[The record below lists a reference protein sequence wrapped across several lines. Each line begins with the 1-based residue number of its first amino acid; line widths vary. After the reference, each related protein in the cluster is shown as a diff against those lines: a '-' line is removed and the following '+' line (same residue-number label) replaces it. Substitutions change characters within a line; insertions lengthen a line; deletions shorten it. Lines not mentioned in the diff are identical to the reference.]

1 MDTHDKSQLS
11 RSLRLLSPRRN
22 TTRAR
27 NIDELIA
34 EQQVH
39 FGIDP
44 STPFGKSIVRI
55 VRGLYESQAGIDELW
70 KITLESM
77 ATLEAKD
84 RIARF
89 NAKKFLSFQLAK
101 LIDTLQNPFR
111 KSYQSLGYSPST
123 LAAKGPYP
131 IFDNVTALFSAT
143 PVIARTATYIYACA
157 EWVEDAFKG
166 QELLLEI
173 YSRLMNPTSISL
185 ANQIVDLEC
194 GPYADQYFAWNFGSG
209 MAAID
214 CTLAHLL
221 GHEDVLIT
229 NRNVYGGAYQL
240 IHDWYAKPSNLN
252 IAVESF
258 DGYRAPDLEEC
269 LTRTKQKHQRRLKE
283 GRKIYLYLESPS
295 NPHGDFLDVPAMCS
309 LAHREDIRVVLDATV
324 GTPFLYQPFQRQDPA
339 ERPDFVLHSYT
350 KDLTG
355 TGSAIAGVAIGRN
368 EDMFIPK
375 GSSAD
380 GISWETTMFWN
391 VYYVKGAFLNADAAF
406 EVIQGMRTLEM
417 RMLPKCLNTL
427 LLARFLAAHPSMDV
441 RSSALTEDANSDLRE
456 ELAFLQLPAP
466 LMTIRFQDVEREAF
480 QRFFDCLSPTFGHM
494 ISLGQSNTIVSCPAL
509 TTHSEMDEAALRKAH
524 IDPTTIR
531 IALGDEDP
539 RDLIIHFVETARL
552 TLDPVHPGFS
562 EGFMSVDEIN
572 TLIEKTHMDVQRKY
586 VQSRLIPATR
596 MRPLARSAPQ

>member
-1 MDTHDKSQLS
+1 VHFSDKPQLS
-11 RSLRLLSPRRN
+11 DSLRLLSPKRN
-22 TTRAR
+22 TTQAS
-27 NIDELIA
+27 NIEELIS
-34 EQQVH
+34 EQLTH

-44 STPFGKSIVRI
+44 STPFGKSLTQI
-55 VRGLYESQAGIDELW
+55 VRGLYESQAGIDDLW
-70 KITLESM
+70 KITIESM
-77 ATLEAKD
+77 ATLETKD

-101 LIDTLQNPFR
+101 LLDTLQHPFR
-111 KSYQSLGYSPST
+111 KSYQSLNYSPGT

-157 EWVEDAFKG
+157 EWVEDAFQGK
-166 QELLLEI
+166 ELLLEI
-173 YSRLMNPTSISL
+173 YSRLMNPTSTSL

-221 GHEDVLIT
+221 GREDILIT
-229 NRNVYGGAYQL
+229 NRNIYGGAYQL
-240 IHDWYAKPSNLN
+240 IHDWYAKPSNLS

-258 DGYRAPDLEEC
+258 DGYRATDLEVC
-269 LTRTKQKHQRRLKE
+269 LTRAKREYRDRLKA
-283 GRKIYLYLESPS
+283 GRRIYLYLESPS
-295 NPHGDFLDVPAMCS
+295 NPHGDFLDVPGLCE
-309 LAHREDIRVVLDATV
+309 LAHRENIRVVLDATI
-324 GTPFLYQPFQRQDPA
+324 GTPFLYKPFQREDPV
-339 ERPDFVLHSYT
+339 ERPDFVIHSYT

-375 GSSAD
+375 GSTAN
-380 GISWETTMFWN
+380 GVSWKDTMFWN

-427 LLARFLAAHPSMDV
+427 ILARFLDAHPRIHV
-441 RSSALTEDANSDLRE
+441 RSNALKQDPNFELRE
-456 ELAFLQLPAP
+456 ELAFLQLPSP
-466 LMTIRFQDVEREAF
+466 LMTIRFQDVDRDAF
-480 QRFFDCLSPTFGHM
+480 QRFFDCLAPTFGHM
-494 ISLGQSNTIVSCPAL
+494 ISLGQSNTIVNCPAL
-509 TTHSEMDEAALRKAH
+509 TTHSEMDDDALRQAN

-531 IALGDEDP
+531 IALGDEDS
-539 RDLIIHFVETARL
+539 RDLIVHFIEAARL
-552 TLDPVHPGFS
+552 TLDPAHPGFS
-562 EGFMSVDEIN
+562 DAFMSVEAIN
-572 TLIEKTHMDVQRKY
+572 ALIEEISMDVQRKY
-586 VQSRLIPATR
+586 VQSKLIPASVQQP
-596 MRPLARSAPQ
+596 RP

>member
-1 MDTHDKSQLS
+1 MDSPDQPQLS
-11 RSLRLLSPRRN
+11 RSLRLLSPKRN
-22 TTRAR
+22 TTQAR

-34 EQQVH
+34 EQQAH

-44 STPFGKSIVRI
+44 STPFGESVTRI

-70 KITLESM
+70 KVTLESI
-77 ATLEAKD
+77 ATLETKD

-101 LIDTLQNPFR
+101 LTDTLQSPFR
-111 KSYQSLGYSPST
+111 KSYQSLNYSPGT

-194 GPYADQYFAWNFGSG
+194 GPHADQYFAWNFGSG

-252 IAVESF
+252 VAVESF
-258 DGYRAPDLEEC
+258 DGYRADDLEQC
-269 LTRTKQKHQRRLKE
+269 LTRAKRE
-283 GRKIYLYLESPS
+283 Y
-295 NPHGDFLDVPAMCS
+295 MCG
-309 LAHREDIRVVLDATV
+309 LAHREGIRVVLDATV
-324 GTPFLYQPFQRQDPA
+324 GTPFLCKPLQLQDPA
-339 ERPDFVLHSYT
+339 ERPDFVIHSYT
-350 KDLTG
+350 KDLSG

-368 EDMFIPK
+368 EEMFIPK
-375 GSSAD
+375 GSSAN
-380 GISWETTMFWN
+380 GISWEDTMFWN

-427 LLARFLAAHPSMDV
+427 ILARFLAAHPRIHV
-441 RSSALTEDANSDLRE
+441 RSNALAEDPNSALRE

-466 LMTIRFQDVEREAF
+466 LMTIRFRDVDRDAF
-480 QRFFDCLSPTFGHM
+480 QRFFDSLAPTFGHM

-509 TTHSEMDEAALRKAH
+509 TTHSELDEDALRQAN

-531 IALGDEDP
+531 IALGDEDC
-539 RDLIIHFVETARL
+539 RDLIIHFIEAARL
-552 TLDPVHPGFS
+552 ALDPVHPGFS
-562 EGFMSVDEIN
+562 DGFMSVEEIN
-572 TLIEKTHMDVQRKY
+572 ALIEETSMDVQRRY
-586 VQSRLIPATR
+586 VKSKLMPA
-596 MRPLARSAPQ
+596 SAQ

>member
-1 MDTHDKSQLS
+1 MHFSDKPQLS
-11 RSLRLLSPRRN
+11 DSLRLLSPKRN
-22 TTRAR
+22 TTQAS
-27 NIDELIA
+27 NIEELIS
-34 EQQVH
+34 EQLTH

-44 STPFGKSIVRI
+44 STPFGKSLTQI
-55 VRGLYESQAGIDELW
+55 VRGLYESQAGIDDLW
-70 KITLESM
+70 KITIESM
-77 ATLEAKD
+77 ATLETKD

-101 LIDTLQNPFR
+101 LLDTLQHPFR
-111 KSYQSLGYSPST
+111 KSYQSLNYSPGT

-157 EWVEDAFKG
+157 EWVEDAFQGK
-166 QELLLEI
+166 ELLLEI
-173 YSRLMNPTSISL
+173 YSRLMNPTSTSL

-221 GHEDVLIT
+221 GREDILIT
-229 NRNVYGGAYQL
+229 NRNIYGGAYQL
-240 IHDWYAKPSNLN
+240 IHDWYAKPSNLS

-258 DGYRAPDLEEC
+258 DGYRATDLEVC
-269 LTRTKQKHQRRLKE
+269 LTRAKREYRDRLKA
-283 GRKIYLYLESPS
+283 GRRIYLYLESPS
-295 NPHGDFLDVPAMCS
+295 NPHGDFLDVPGLCE
-309 LAHREDIRVVLDATV
+309 LAHRENIRVVLDATI
-324 GTPFLYQPFQRQDPA
+324 GTPFLYKPFQREDPV
-339 ERPDFVLHSYT
+339 ERPDFVIHSYT

-375 GSSAD
+375 GSTAN
-380 GISWETTMFWN
+380 GVSWKDTMFWN

-427 LLARFLAAHPSMDV
+427 ILARFLDAHPRIHV
-441 RSSALTEDANSDLRE
+441 RSNALKQDPNFELRE
-456 ELAFLQLPAP
+456 ELAFLQLPSP
-466 LMTIRFQDVEREAF
+466 LMTIRFQDVDRDAF
-480 QRFFDCLSPTFGHM
+480 QRFFDCLAPTFGHM
-494 ISLGQSNTIVSCPAL
+494 ISLGQSNTIVNCPAL
-509 TTHSEMDEAALRKAH
+509 TTHSEMDDDALRQAN

-531 IALGDEDP
+531 IALGDEDS
-539 RDLIIHFVETARL
+539 RDLIVHFIEAARL
-552 TLDPVHPGFS
+552 TLDPAHPGFS
-562 EGFMSVDEIN
+562 DAFMSVEAIN
-572 TLIEKTHMDVQRKY
+572 ALIEEISMDVQRKY
-586 VQSRLIPATR
+586 VQSKLIPASVQQ
-596 MRPLARSAPQ
+596 PRS

>member
-1 MDTHDKSQLS
+1 MHSPDKPQIS

-22 TTRAR
+22 TTQA
-27 NIDELIA
+27 NNVEELIA
-34 EQQVH
+34 EQQAH

-44 STPFGKSIVRI
+44 STPFGKSLTQI
-55 VRGLYESQAGIDELW
+55 VRGLYESQAGIDDLW
-70 KITLESM
+70 KVTMESM
-77 ATLEAKD
+77 ATLETKD

-111 KSYQSLGYSPST
+111 KSYQSLNYSPGT

-166 QELLLEI
+166 EELLLEI
-173 YSRLMNPTSISL
+173 YSRLMNPTSTSL

-194 GPYADQYFAWNFGSG
+194 GPYAGEYFAWNFGSG

-229 NRNVYGGAYQL
+229 NRNIYGGAYQL

-252 IAVESF
+252 VAVESF
-258 DGYRAPDLEEC
+258 DGFRANDLHQC
-269 LTRTKQKHQRRLKE
+269 LTRAKQEYRDRLKD

-295 NPHGDFLDVPAMCS
+295 NPHGDFLDVPGLCE
-309 LAHREDIRVVLDATV
+309 LAHREGIRVVVDATV
-324 GTPFLYQPFQRQDPA
+324 GTPFLYKPFQRKNPA
-339 ERPDFVLHSYT
+339 ERPDFVIHSYT

-355 TGSAIAGVAIGRN
+355 TGAAIAGVAIGRN

-375 GSSAD
+375 GSTANE
-380 GISWETTMFWN
+380 ISWEDTMFWN

-427 LLARFLAAHPSMDV
+427 ILARFLDAHPQIHV
-441 RSSALTEDANSDLRE
+441 RSNALKQDPNFELRE
-456 ELAFLQLPAP
+456 ELAFLQLPSP
-466 LMTIRFQDVEREAF
+466 LMTIRFQGVDRDAF
-480 QRFFDCLSPTFGHM
+480 QRFFDCLAPTFGHM

-509 TTHSEMDEAALRKAH
+509 TTHSEMDEDALRQAG

-531 IALGDEDP
+531 IALGDEDS
-539 RDLIIHFVETARL
+539 RDLIIHFVEAARL
-552 TLDPVHPGFS
+552 ALDSAHPGFS
-562 EGFMSVDEIN
+562 GGFMSVEEIN
-572 TLIEKTHMDVQRKY
+572 ALIEEISMDVQRKY
-586 VQSRLIPATR
+586 VQSKLIPTKH
-596 MRPLARSAPQ
+596 

>member
-1 MDTHDKSQLS
+1 MHSSDKSPLS
-11 RSLRLLSPRRN
+11 RSVRLLSPKRN
-22 TTRAR
+22 TTQAR
-27 NIDELIA
+27 NIEELIA
-34 EQQVH
+34 EQQTH

-44 STPFGKSIVRI
+44 STPFGKSLVQI
-55 VRGLYESQAGIDELW
+55 VRGLYESQAGIDDLW
-70 KITLESM
+70 KITMESM
-77 ATLEAKD
+77 ATLEVKD

-89 NAKKFLSFQLAK
+89 NAKKFLAFQLAK
-101 LIDTLQNPFR
+101 LIDTLQHPFR
-111 KSYQSLGYSPST
+111 KSYQSLNYSPGT

-173 YSRLMNPTSISL
+173 YSRLMNPTSVSL
-185 ANQIVDLEC
+185 ANHIVDLEC

-221 GHEDVLIT
+221 GREDVLIT
-229 NRNVYGGAYQL
+229 NRNIYGGAYQL

-258 DGYRAPDLEEC
+258 DGYRANDLEQC
-269 LTRTKQKHQRRLKE
+269 LTHAKQQYRGRLKE

-295 NPHGDFLDVPAMCS
+295 NPHGDFLDVPAMCR
-309 LAHREDIRVVLDATV
+309 LAHREGVRVVLDATI
-324 GTPFLYQPFQRQDPA
+324 GTPFLYKPFRRQDPA

-375 GSSAD
+375 GSSAN
-380 GISWETTMFWN
+380 GISWENTMFWN

-427 LLARFLAAHPSMDV
+427 ILAGFLDAHPRIHV
-441 RSSALTEDANSDLRE
+441 RSNALAEDPNFDLRE
-456 ELAFLQLPAP
+456 ELAFLQLPSP
-466 LMTIRFQDVEREAF
+466 LMTIRFQDVDRDAF
-480 QRFFDCLSPTFGHM
+480 QRFFDCLAPTFGHM

-509 TTHSEMDEAALRKAH
+509 TTHSEMDEDALRQAN

-531 IALGDEDP
+531 IALGDEDS
-539 RDLIIHFVETARL
+539 RDLIVHFIEASRL

-562 EGFMSVDEIN
+562 DGFMSVDEIN
-572 TLIEKTHMDVQRKY
+572 ALIEKTSMDVQRKY
-586 VQSRLIPATR
+586 IQSKLIPAS
-596 MRPLARSAPQ
+596 LQ

>member
-1 MDTHDKSQLS
+1 MSTSDKSELS
-11 RSLRLLSPRRN
+11 RSLRLLSPKRN
-22 TTRAR
+22 TTQAR
-27 NIDELIA
+27 NIDDLIA
-34 EQQVH
+34 EQQTH

-44 STPFGKSIVRI
+44 STPFGKSLSQI
-55 VRGLYESQAGIDELW
+55 VRGLYESQAGIDDLW
-70 KITLESM
+70 KITIESI
-77 ATLEAKD
+77 ATLETKD

-111 KSYQSLGYSPST
+111 KSYQSLNYSPGT

-157 EWVEDAFKG
+157 EWIEDAFKG

-173 YSRLMNPTSISL
+173 YSRLMNPTSTSL

-194 GPYADQYFAWNFGSG
+194 GSYADQYFAWNFGSG

-221 GHEDVLIT
+221 GYEDVLIT
-229 NRNVYGGAYQL
+229 SRNIYGGAYQL

-258 DGYRAPDLEEC
+258 DGHRANDLEQC
-269 LTRTKQKHQRRLKE
+269 LTRAEQDYRDRLKD

-295 NPHGDFLDVPAMCS
+295 NPHGDFLDVPAMCR
-309 LAHREDIRVVLDATV
+309 LAHRRGVRVVLDATV
-324 GTPFLYQPFQRQDPA
+324 GTPFLCKPLQRQDPA

-368 EDMFIPK
+368 EDMFSPK
-375 GSSAD
+375 GSSAN
-380 GISWETTMFWN
+380 GISWENTMFWN
-391 VYYVKGAFLNADAAF
+391 VYYIKGAFLNADAAF

-427 LLARFLAAHPSMDV
+427 ILARFLDAHPRIQV
-441 RSSALTEDANSDLRE
+441 RSSALAKDPNFDLRE
-456 ELAFLQLPAP
+456 ELAYLQLPAP
-466 LMTIRFQDVEREAF
+466 LMTIRFQDVDRDAF
-480 QRFFDCLSPTFGHM
+480 QRFFDSLSPTFGHM
-494 ISLGQSNTIVSCPAL
+494 ISLGQSNTIVNCPAL
-509 TTHSEMDEAALRKAH
+509 TTHSEMDEDALRQAG

-531 IALGDEDP
+531 IALGDEDA
-539 RDLIIHFVETARL
+539 RDLIVHFVEAARL
-552 TLDPVHPGFS
+552 MLDPGHPGFS
-562 EGFMSVDEIN
+562 DGFMSVEEIN
-572 TLIEKTHMDVQRKY
+572 ALIEGASMDVQSKS
-586 VQSRLIPATR
+586 VQSKLIPV
-596 MRPLARSAPQ
+596 SVQ

>member
-1 MDTHDKSQLS
+1 
-11 RSLRLLSPRRN
+11 
-22 TTRAR
+22 
-27 NIDELIA
+27 
-34 EQQVH
+34 
-39 FGIDP
+39 
-44 STPFGKSIVRI
+44 
-55 VRGLYESQAGIDELW
+55 VRGLYESQAGIDDLW
-70 KITLESM
+70 KITIESM
-77 ATLEAKD
+77 ATLETKD

-89 NAKKFLSFQLAK
+89 NAQKFLSFQLAK
-101 LIDTLQNPFR
+101 LIDTLQHPFR
-111 KSYQSLGYSPST
+111 KSYQSLNFSPGT

-166 QELLLEI
+166 QESLLGI

-185 ANQIVDLEC
+185 ANHIVDLEC

-221 GHEDVLIT
+221 GREDVLIT
-229 NRNVYGGAYQL
+229 NRNIYGGAYQL

-258 DGYRAPDLEEC
+258 DGYRAADFEAC
-269 LTRTKQKHQRRLKE
+269 LTRAKREYRDRLKA
-283 GRKIYLYLESPS
+283 GRRIYLYLESPS
-295 NPHGDFLDVPAMCS
+295 NPHGDFLDVPRLCE
-309 LAHREDIRVVLDATV
+309 LAHRENIRVVLDATIA
-324 GTPFLYQPFQRQDPA
+324 TPFLYKPFQRENPV

-375 GSSAD
+375 GSTAN
-380 GISWETTMFWN
+380 GISWENTMFWN

-427 LLARFLAAHPSMDV
+427 ILAGFLNAHPRIQV
-441 RSSALTEDANSDLRE
+441 RSNALAEDPNFELRE
-456 ELAFLQLPAP
+456 ELAFLQLPSP
-466 LMTIRFQDVEREAF
+466 LLTIRFQDVDRDAF

-509 TTHSEMDEAALRKAH
+509 TTHSEMDEEALQKAN

-531 IALGDEDP
+531 IALGDEDS
-539 RDLIIHFVETARL
+539 RDLIVHFIEAARL
-552 TLDPVHPGFS
+552 TLEPAHPGFS
-562 EGFMSVDEIN
+562 DGFLCVEEIN
-572 TLIEKTHMDVQRKY
+572 ALIEETSMDVQRRY
-586 VQSRLIPATR
+586 VQSKLIPA
-596 MRPLARSAPQ
+596 SVQ

>member
-1 MDTHDKSQLS
+1 MHFSDKPQLS
-11 RSLRLLSPRRN
+11 HSLRLLSPKRN
-22 TTRAR
+22 TTQAS
-27 NIDELIA
+27 NIEELIS
-34 EQQVH
+34 EQLTH

-44 STPFGKSIVRI
+44 STPFGKSLTQI
-55 VRGLYESQAGIDELW
+55 VRGLYESQAGIDDLW
-70 KITLESM
+70 KITIESM
-77 ATLEAKD
+77 ATLETKD

-101 LIDTLQNPFR
+101 LIDTLQHPFR
-111 KSYQSLGYSPST
+111 KSYQSLNYSPGT

-173 YSRLMNPTSISL
+173 YSRLMNPTSTSL

-221 GHEDVLIT
+221 GREDILIT
-229 NRNVYGGAYQL
+229 NRNIYGGAYQL
-240 IHDWYAKPSNLN
+240 IHDWYAKPSNLS

-258 DGYRAPDLEEC
+258 DGYRATDLEVC
-269 LTRTKQKHQRRLKE
+269 LTRAKREYRDRLKA
-283 GRKIYLYLESPS
+283 GRRIYLYLESPS
-295 NPHGDFLDVPAMCS
+295 NPHGDFLDVPGLCE
-309 LAHREDIRVVLDATV
+309 LAHRENIRVVLDATI
-324 GTPFLYQPFQRQDPA
+324 GTPFLYKPFQREDPV
-339 ERPDFVLHSYT
+339 ERPDFVIHSYT
-350 KDLTG
+350 NDLTG

-375 GSSAD
+375 GSTAN
-380 GISWETTMFWN
+380 GISWENTMFWN

-406 EVIQGMRTLEM
+406 VVILGMRTLEM

-427 LLARFLAAHPSMDV
+427 ILARFLDAHPRIHV
-441 RSSALTEDANSDLRE
+441 RSNALKQDPNFELRE
-456 ELAFLQLPAP
+456 ELAFLQLPSP
-466 LMTIRFQDVEREAF
+466 LMTIRFQDVDRDAF
-480 QRFFDCLSPTFGHM
+480 QRFFDCLAPTFGHM

-509 TTHSEMDEAALRKAH
+509 TTHSEMDEDALRQAN

-531 IALGDEDP
+531 IALGDEDS
-539 RDLIIHFVETARL
+539 RDLIVHFIEASRL

-562 EGFMSVDEIN
+562 DAFMSVDEIN
-572 TLIEKTHMDVQRKY
+572 ALIEETSMDVQRKY
-586 VQSRLIPATR
+586 VQSKLIPASVQQP
-596 MRPLARSAPQ
+596 RP

>member
-1 MDTHDKSQLS
+1 VDSPDKSQLS
-11 RSLRLLSPRRN
+11 RSLRLLSPKRN
-22 TTRAR
+22 TTQAR

-34 EQQVH
+34 EQQAH

-44 STPFGKSIVRI
+44 STPFGKSLTRI
-55 VRGLYESQAGIDELW
+55 VQGLYESQAGIDELW
-70 KITLESM
+70 KVTLESM
-77 ATLEAKD
+77 ATLETKD

-101 LIDTLQNPFR
+101 LLDTLQQPFR
-111 KSYQSLGYSPST
+111 KSYQSLNYSPGT
-123 LAAKGPYP
+123 IATKGPYP

-157 EWVEDAFKG
+157 EWIEDAFKG
-166 QELLLEI
+166 EELLLEI
-173 YSRLMNPTSISL
+173 YSRLMNPTSTSL
-185 ANQIVDLEC
+185 ANHIVDLEC
-194 GPYADQYFAWNFGSG
+194 GSYADQYFAWNFGSG

-221 GHEDVLIT
+221 GREDVLIT
-229 NRNVYGGAYQL
+229 SRNIYGGAHQL
-240 IHDWYAKPSNLN
+240 IHDWYAKPSNLD

-258 DGYRAPDLEEC
+258 DGYRANDLERC
-269 LTRTKQKHQRRLKE
+269 LTRAKDEHRNRLE
-283 GRKIYLYLESPS
+283 GGRKIYLYLESPS
-295 NPHGDFLDVPAMCS
+295 NPHGDFLDVPAMCK
-309 LAHREDIRVVLDATV
+309 LAHREGIRVVLDATV
-324 GTPFLYQPFQRQDPA
+324 GTPFLYRPFQRQDPA
-339 ERPDFVLHSYT
+339 ERPDFVIHSYT

-375 GSSAD
+375 GSSAN
-380 GISWETTMFWN
+380 GVSWENTMFWN

-427 LLARFLAAHPSMDV
+427 ILARFLAAHPRIQV
-441 RSSALTEDANSDLRE
+441 RSNALAEDPNSDLRE

-466 LMTIRFQDVEREAF
+466 LMTIRFQDVDRAAF
-480 QRFFDCLSPTFGHM
+480 QRFFDCLAPTFGHM

-509 TTHSEMDEAALRKAH
+509 TTHSELDEEALRQAH

-531 IALGDEDP
+531 IALGDEDS
-539 RDLIIHFVETARL
+539 RDLIIHFIEAARL
-552 TLDPVHPGFS
+552 TLDPAHPGFS
-562 EGFMSVDEIN
+562 DGFMSVEEIN
-572 TLIEKTHMDVQRKY
+572 ALIEESSMDVQRRH
-586 VQSRLIPATR
+586 VQSKLIP
-596 MRPLARSAPQ
+596 SGVQ